1 MLNDEIFNRINRLS
15 DGDFSIKELF
25 QPFEWSRY
33 PLQERRGAGRSSA
46 TKIKKG
52 LWNKDGWIIEPLPD
66 TSPQRYR
73 KRRETPASSRERVF
87 LNEISGIEQTN
98 VHDLIRILEAT
109 GKWLEVVDK
118 PPNKT
123 KNAE

>member
-1 MLNDEIFNRINRLS
+1 MLNDEIFNRINRLG

-25 QPFEWSRY
+25 QPDEWSGY
-33 PLQERRGAGRSSA
+33 PVRERRGAGRWASSR
-46 TKIKKG
+46 INKG
-52 LWNKDGWIIEPLPD
+52 LWNKDGWIIELLPD

-73 KRRETPASSRERVF
+73 KRRGTPASSGERVF
-87 LNEISGIEQTN
+87 LNEISGIGQTN
-98 VHDLIRILEAT
+98 VQDLIRILEAT